1 MKPCSVR
8 SCPGE
13 YEQKRIIHTV
23 KHHGNVIVL
32 ENVLA
37 EVCSVCG
44 DILLPFST
52 VEAIEAMLKNPG
64 DPIRTAPVYH
74 VPDTAPAARS

>member
-8 SCPGE
+8 TCPGE
-13 YEQKRIIHTV
+13 YDEKRIIHTA
-23 KHHGNVIVL
+23 KHHGDVIVL

-44 DILLPFST
+44 DVLLPFST
-52 VEAIEAMLKNPG
+52 VEAIEAKCREIG
-64 DPIRTAPVYH
+64 
-74 VPDTAPAARS
+74 